1 VRDLTLC
8 LPYYINAGMLAAQ
21 YAALAAL
28 RPETKA
34 HLRLIVV
41 DDASPSSP
49 AAPPQADIGVPVEI
63 YRITV
68 DVPWNQDA
76 ARNLAADRARTEWL
90 ILTDIDHV
98 LHEKTAAR
106 LVAEDLQPYAVYRF
120 GRRLDAPDLAPKIKN
135 GHHHPHPNSWVMTR
149 AMYDRVGGY
158 DEALAGNYGT
168 DGDFARR
175 VAQVAPVLTLKWP
188 LIRYPR
194 EVIADASTTTLARK
208 DEAQKARIRELIHA
222 RPKKGWTPLRG
233 SFPWEQVF

>member
-28 RPETKA
+28 PENLKA
-34 HLRLIVV
+34 CLRLIVV

-49 AAPPQADIGVPVEI
+49 AAAPAADIGVPVEI
-63 YRITV
+63 YRFKV
-68 DVPWNQDA
+68 DVAWNQDA
-76 ARNLAADRARTEWL
+76 ARNLAVARARTDWV

-98 LHEKTAAR
+98 L
-106 LVAEDLQPYAVYRF
+106 AESTFDRAIVGKLRPDTIYKF
-120 GRRLDAPDLAPKIKN
+120 GVRLDAPGLAPKLKN
-135 GHHHPHPNSWVMTR
+135 GKHHPHPNSWVMTR
-149 AMYDRVGGY
+149 AMYDRIGGY

-175 VAQVAPVLTLKWP
+175 AERTAPIDHLAWP

-194 EVIADASTTTLARK
+194 EVIADASTTTLQRK
-208 DEAQKARIRELIHA
+208 NPADKERMREIM
-222 RPKKGWTPLRG
+222 RGRGPGWRPLRG
-233 SFPWEQVF
+233 RFAWEQVV